1 MQKRGTHLTPETSYE
16 HTCMNSKHKLTL
28 VRSMPCMN
36 AVMLST
42 KNKEKMP
49 VPWAVQN
56 IRCWS

>member
-49 VPWAVQN
+49 VP
-56 IRCWS
+56 